1 MTADRLEL
9 IEKAFSLRWCKE
21 NLVLPESNIIKAEG
35 NNSIIVYVSDLNHLT
50 VLGDFITK
58 RLKSEC
64 ELVARFEEAK
74 AEDIKK
80 VLNHLELSKKREEE
94 KLVVVADT
102 EEVKSDSASHL
113 VENKDPDSIKNNS
126 NTDDPLPDNAVFYM
140 EGRKSN
146 LTVYSDELK
155 LVPVGV
161 FGFMTQGLSGEKS
174 IPFDSIQAVQF
185 KEGGAFTVGFLQF
198 TIMGGSEA
206 SGGVFKTGDDE
217 NTFTFGD
224 KHHFGDSLEEKRSL
238 NNELV
243 VKIRDYIKTRIREM
257 KNGSIQVQ
265 ADSVPEQL
273 IKLKSLLDQGVLTE
287 DEFIAQ
293 KKKLLG

>member
-1 MTADRLEL
+1 
-9 IEKAFSLRWCKE
+9 
-21 NLVLPESNIIKAEG
+21 
-35 NNSIIVYVSDLNHLT
+35 
-50 VLGDFITK
+50 
-58 RLKSEC
+58 
-64 ELVARFEEAK
+64 
-74 AEDIKK
+74 
-80 VLNHLELSKKREEE
+80 
-94 KLVVVADT
+94 
-102 EEVKSDSASHL
+102 
-113 VENKDPDSIKNNS
+113 
-126 NTDDPLPDNAVFYM
+126 
-140 EGRKSN
+140 
-146 LTVYSDELK
+146 
-155 LVPVGV
+155 
-161 FGFMTQGLSGEKS
+161 
-174 IPFDSIQAVQF
+174 
-185 KEGGAFTVGFLQF
+185 
-198 TIMGGSEA
+198 MGGSEA